1 MAKCFCVFYEGHSSN
16 RYEFNFFLVIKYN
29 TFLNIIKK
37 FRDVIVPGFLDAIMV
52 SFLFCGI
59 SFLYQFLLSFR
70 VSDNSSSTCIVEEA
84 TDSFYCVI
92 VSFLVKSL
100 LSVALT
106 MPAVREQFFLIGGSN
121 TASDSTYLWV
131 SEGLPGV
138 LKQDISSMDDEEL
151 FGTLGRSF

>member
-16 RYEFNFFLVIKYN
+16 RYKFNFFLGIKYN

-59 SFLYQFLLSFR
+59 SLLYQFLLSFR

-106 MPAVREQFFLIGGSN
+106 MPAVREQFFTSYD
-121 TASDSTYLWV
+121 TTYLWV